1 MFRLLL
7 LISLLLV
14 QSARSEPVRAD
25 DDLPLDADAVLEAIH
40 ASPFG
45 EPIHLESKQ
54 TKREVQGQVHAI
66 LDIPFV
72 ELSEA
77 VGRPLAAVE
86 ILFLHYNIKACVHQ
100 REDEAASLAVFIG
113 RKYYQDPEVARQTRL
128 GFTLEEQT
136 ENRLAVRLEA
146 DRGPLGVRAFQIKVR
161 AIPLDEERSLMRLS
175 YSLGH
180 GRLARF
186 AMRIY
191 FATSGRH
198 RIGFTMEDVDLDG
211 VAEPVGGVRG
221 MIERNTMRFFF
232 AITSYLHLPDPH
244 QQQARHVHWF
254 EQTERYPEQ
263 LREMDQAAYLAQK
276 RRERQNQAA
285 WQAKVDG

>member
-1 MFRLLL
+1 MIIL
-7 LISLLLV
+7 LLLV
-14 QSARSEPVRAD
+14 QPVQSEPASTVANP
-25 DDLPLDADAVLEAIH
+25 PLDTAAVLVAID
-40 ASPFG
+40 ASPFE

-54 TKREVQGQVHAI
+54 TRHEVQGHVYAI
-66 LDIPFV
+66 LDVPFA

-77 VGRPLAAVE
+77 VASPRGWCE

-100 REDEAASLAVFIG
+100 RVEEAASLAVFIG

-128 GFTLEEQT
+128 GFYLEDQT
-136 ENRLAVRLEA
+136 EDQLALRLEA

-161 AIPLDEERSLMRLS
+161 AVPLDEDRSLMRLS

-186 AMRIY
+186 VMQVY
-191 FATSGRH
+191 FSTSGRD
-198 RIGFTMEDVDLDG
+198 RIGFTVEDDDQDG
-211 VAEPVGGVRG
+211 TAEPVGGMRG

-232 AITSYLHLPDPH
+232 AITSYLRMPDPR
-244 QQQARHVHWF
+244 QQEARHVHWF

-263 LREMDQAAYLAQK
+263 LREMDEAAYLAQK
-276 RRERQNQAA
+276 RRERRNQDV
-285 WQAKVDG
+285 WQAQVDG